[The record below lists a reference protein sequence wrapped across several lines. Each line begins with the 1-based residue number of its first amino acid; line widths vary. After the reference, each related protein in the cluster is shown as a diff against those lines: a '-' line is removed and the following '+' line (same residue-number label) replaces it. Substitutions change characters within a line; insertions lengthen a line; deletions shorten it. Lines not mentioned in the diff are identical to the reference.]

1 MFRDARNAATAYAA
15 YDSVRPYVNRALTD
29 DEIRSNVF
37 RAWNAARKVYGE
49 LGGEG
54 PIGAASKL
62 SGKDSVRDDLDTTVK
77 SLSEA
82 IVRMSGSQQKKRG
95 GWGLFL
101 LLAAAI
107 VVLFNP
113 ATGAGTRTWLKDHLF
128 GSEEEF
134 DYSTPNY

>member
-1 MFRDARNAATAYAA
+1 MFRDSRGATAY
-15 YDSVRPYVNRALTD
+15 DTMRPYVDRALHD

-54 PIGAASKL
+54 PLGAASKL
-62 SGKDSVRDDLDTTVK
+62 SDKDSVREDLDTTVK

-82 IVRMSGSQQKKRG
+82 IVRMSGKQKKDRSS
-95 GWGLFL
+95 WSLFFL
-101 LLAAAI
+101 LAGAL

-113 ATGAGTRTWLKDHLF
+113 ATGAGTRKWLKDHLF

>member
-1 MFRDARNAATAYAA
+1 MFRDTRGTTAYDA
-15 YDSVRPYVNRALTD
+15 VRPYVTRALKD
-29 DEIRSNVF
+29 DEIRTNVF

-62 SGKDSVRDDLDTTVK
+62 SGKESIREDLDTTVK

-82 IVRMSGSQQKKRG
+82 IVRMSGEKPKRRG
-95 GWGLFL
+95 GWGPFL
-101 LLAAAI
+101 VLAGI
-107 VVLFNP
+107 LVVLFNP
-113 ATGAGTRTWLKDHLF
+113 ATGTQTRAWLKDNLF

-134 DYSTPNY
+134 DYSAPKY

>member
-1 MFRDARNAATAYAA
+1 MFRDARGAANA
-15 YDSVRPYVNRALTD
+15 YDTVKPYVNRALTD
-29 DEIRSNVF
+29 DEVRTNVL
-37 RAWNAARKVYGE
+37 RAWTAARKVYSE

-54 PIGAASKL
+54 PVGAASKL
-62 SGKDSVRDDLDTTVK
+62 SGKESVRDDLDTTVK

-82 IVRMSGSQQKKRG
+82 IVRMSGREQKRRG
-95 GWGLFL
+95 GWGVFL
-101 LLAAAI
+101 VLAGVI

-113 ATGAGTRTWLKDHLF
+113 ATGTETRRWLKDHLF

>member
-1 MFRDARNAATAYAA
+1 MFRDARGATAY
-15 YDSVRPYVNRALTD
+15 DTVRPYVDRALRD
-29 DEIRSNVF
+29 DEIRHNVV
-37 RAWNAARKVYGE
+37 RAWHAARKVYGE

-62 SGKDSVRDDLDTTVK
+62 SGKDSVRDEIDTTVQ

-82 IVRMSGSQQKKRG
+82 IVRMSGNQPKRRG
-95 GWGLFL
+95 GWGVFF
-101 LLAAAI
+101 LLAATL

-113 ATGAGTRTWLKDHLF
+113 ATGTGTRRWLKDHLF

>member
-1 MFRDARNAATAYAA
+1 MFRDPRGTTAYDA
-15 YDSVRPYVNRALTD
+15 VRPYVTRALKD
-29 DEIRSNVF
+29 DEIRNNVF

-62 SGKDSVRDDLDTTVK
+62 SGKESVRDDLDTTVK

-82 IVRMSGSQQKKRG
+82 IVRMSGEKTKRRG
-95 GWGLFL
+95 GWGPFL
-101 LLAAAI
+101 VLAGI
-107 VVLFNP
+107 LVVLFNP
-113 ATGAGTRTWLKDHLF
+113 ATGTQTRAWLKDNLL

-134 DYSTPNY
+134 DYSAPKY

>member
-1 MFRDARNAATAYAA
+1 MFRDDRGTTAYDA
-15 YDSVRPYVNRALTD
+15 VRPYVTRALQ
-29 DEIRSNVF
+29 DEEVRNNVF

-54 PIGAASKL
+54 PLGAASKL
-62 SGKDSVRDDLDTTVK
+62 SSKDSVRDELDTTVQ

-82 IVRMSGSQQKKRG
+82 IVRLSGKQPKRRG

-101 LLAAAI
+101 VLAGI
-107 VVLFNP
+107 LVVLFNP
-113 ATGAGTRTWLKDHLF
+113 ATGADTRRWLKDNLF

>member
-1 MFRDARNAATAYAA
+1 MFRESSGATAY
-15 YDSVRPYVNRALTD
+15 DTVRPYVSRALND
-29 DEIRSNVF
+29 DEVRDNVF

-62 SGKDSVRDDLDTTVK
+62 SGKESVRDDLDTTVK

-82 IVRMSGSQQKKRG
+82 IVRMSGRQERHRRG

-101 LLAAAI
+101 VLAGVI
-107 VVLFNP
+107 IVLFNP
-113 ATGAGTRTWLKDHLF
+113 ATGTDTRRWLKDHLF

>member
-1 MFRDARNAATAYAA
+1 MSRHASSANA
-15 YDSVRPYVNRALTD
+15 YDTVRPYVNRALQD
-29 DEIRSNVF
+29 EEIRTNVF

-62 SGKDSVRDDLDTTVK
+62 SDKESVRDDLDTTVK

-82 IVRMSGSQQKKRG
+82 IVRMSGNQPKRSSH
-95 GWGLFL
+95 WGLFL
-101 LLAAAI
+101 FVATLI

-113 ATGAGTRTWLKDHLF
+113 ATGTSTRKWLKDHLL

>member
-1 MFRDARNAATAYAA
+1 MFRDASGTAA
-15 YDSVRPYVNRALTD
+15 YDAVRPYVNRALQD
-29 DEIRSNVF
+29 DEIRTNVF

-62 SGKDSVRDDLDTTVK
+62 SGKESVREDLDTTVK

-82 IVRMSGSQQKKRG
+82 IVRMSGKEPRKRG
-95 GWGLFL
+95 NWGFFLFL
-101 LLAAAI
+101 AGIL

-113 ATGAGTRTWLKDHLF
+113 ATGVTTRKWLKDHLF